1 MNNFEH
7 IHRPYRLIVSWML
20 APVLAVTPLNAIC
33 FLGYSIGKQL
43 QQSSQAPSLPCS
55 HLVDDSAVSDSTII
69 TSHAML
75 PCDFTA
81 TLSIGVPTMNTLSS
95 TAA

>member
-20 APVLAVTPLNAIC
+20 APVLAVTPLTAIC

-75 PCDFTA
+75 PV
-81 TLSIGVPTMNTLSS
+81 TLRLLLRVSV
-95 TAA
+95 

>member
-43 QQSSQAPSLPCS
+43 QQRTP
-55 HLVDDSAVSDSTII
+55 TE
-69 TSHAML
+69 ML
-75 PCDFTA
+75 T
-81 TLSIGVPTMNTLSS
+81 
-95 TAA
+95 